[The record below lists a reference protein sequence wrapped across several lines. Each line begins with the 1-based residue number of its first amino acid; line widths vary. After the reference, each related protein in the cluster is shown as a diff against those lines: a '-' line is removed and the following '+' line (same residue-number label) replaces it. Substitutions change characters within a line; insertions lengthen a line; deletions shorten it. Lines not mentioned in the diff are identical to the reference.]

1 MTNQISLITSTTWS
15 LLIIDWSFEW
25 KSLNITF
32 CSEKYISYMSVIMFI
47 KIHDSTL
54 NKKKAFWYHKIG
66 LSRKRYI
73 VVSLVS
79 HFWKKKLF
87 LSFIEEMHQNI
98 IQLFNIEKDYN
109 SFNLV
114 ISSKKEKRIETNWQN
129 LLSDFGSLLKCQ
141 E

>member
-1 MTNQISLITSTTWS
+1 MTNQISRITSTTRS

-32 CSEKYISYMSVIMFI
+32 CSETYISFMSVIMFI
-47 KIHDSTL
+47 KMHDSTL

-79 HFWKKKLF
+79 HILKTF

-114 ISSKKEKRIETNWQN
+114 IPSKKEKRIETNWQN

>member
-1 MTNQISLITSTTWS
+1 MQYRSYKFVTFCEICRSIMRCLHWNSI
-15 LLIIDWSFEW
+15 
-25 KSLNITF
+25 LNITF
-32 CSEKYISYMSVIMFI
+32 CSETYISYMSVIMFI

-79 HFWKKKLF
+79 HILKTF

-98 IQLFNIEKDYN
+98 IQLFNIEKDHN

-114 ISSKKEKRIETNWQN
+114 ISSKKEKRIETNWTN